1 MMLERGW
8 ILKVL
13 SKMNDNTKIPINC
26 SIDNIMG
33 GGVEKGCLTQFYG
46 PPGSG
51 KTNIALNLLVQCA
64 KRKGRAIFIDTEG
77 GLSIERF
84 RQISGNDFTSLA
96 GNVVLFEPK
105 TFQEQDED
113 LKKVES
119 LIESGREKVDL
130 VILDSAV
137 ALYRLKE
144 GDTSQ
149 INRELGKQMA
159 LLSRIARKHHVAV
172 IITNQI
178 YSVFGDD
185 GTSSMIAPVGGT
197 ILKYWSKIMV
207 ELDRGD
213 VNGERYAILRRHRS
227 RPEGLKARFRIVN
240 NGLE

>member
-1 MMLERGW
+1 LK
-8 ILKVL
+8 ILKD
-13 SKMNDNTKIPINC
+13 MDENGKIPINC
-26 SIDNIMG
+26 SIDNIIG

-51 KTNIALNLLVQCA
+51 KTNIALNLLMQCV
-64 KRKGRAIFIDTEG
+64 KNGNKAIFVDTEG

-84 RQISGNDFTSLA
+84 KQISGHEFDMLA
-96 GNVVLFEPK
+96 GNVMILEPK
-105 TFQEQDED
+105 TFKEQDEA

-119 LIESGREKVDL
+119 ILESGEDQVDL

-144 GDTSQ
+144 GDLTQ
-149 INRELGKQMA
+149 LNRDLGKQMG
-159 LLSRIARKHHVAV
+159 LLSRIARKYNVAV

-185 GTSSMIAPVGGT
+185 GSTGMIAPVGGT

-207 ELDRGD
+207 ELGRGD
-213 VNGERYAILRRHRS
+213 INGERYAILKRHRS
-227 RPEGLKARFRIVN
+227 RPEGLKVRFKIVN
-240 NGLE
+240 EGLI